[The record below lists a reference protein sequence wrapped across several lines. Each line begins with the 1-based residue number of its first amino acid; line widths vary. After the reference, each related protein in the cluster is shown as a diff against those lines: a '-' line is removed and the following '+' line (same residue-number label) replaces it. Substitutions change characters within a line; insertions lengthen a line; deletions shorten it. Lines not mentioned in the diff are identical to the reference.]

1 MMSTRTGISIKNIL
15 LPTDF
20 SDESAHAINYVCGLQ
35 RHYDASVYVVHV
47 LDAFPFSLSS
57 DLAAAARITE
67 IQQRGSKQM
76 QDFIEA
82 HRLEGIKFNSTL
94 LSGEISSAVEKFS
107 RERAID
113 LIVLG
118 SHGDEGVTRLF
129 RGSMAEEIFRT
140 AECPVM
146 VVGPKA
152 SARESRGVFDH
163 LLFPTD
169 LSSFSKAAIP
179 YVELLLI
186 NDRTSRVSLAPY
198 LEQDPRTPY
207 ERHRLR
213 ELIEQELTAMIS
225 PALRQQIEGVAV
237 EFCSPAEGIIDMAR
251 GLDADLLVLG
261 VRHGGSFVRA
271 ATHGLCSMAAHVI
284 AQAPCPVL
292 TVRAL

>member
-1 MMSTRTGISIKNIL
+1 
-15 LPTDF
+15 
-20 SDESAHAINYVCGLQ
+20 
-35 RHYDASVYVVHV
+35 VYVVHV
-47 LDAFPFSLSS
+47 LDALPLSLSS
-57 DLAAAARITE
+57 DPAAAARITE
-67 IQQRGSKQM
+67 IQQRGSTQL

-118 SHGDEGVTRLF
+118 SHGDEGLTRLF
-129 RGSMAEEIFRT
+129 RGSMSEEIFRT

-152 SARESRGVFDH
+152 SARESSGVFDH

-179 YVELLLI
+179 YVELLLT
-186 NDRTSRVSLAPY
+186 NDRTTRVSLAHC
-198 LEQDPRTPY
+198 LEQDPGTPY

-213 ELIEQELTAMIS
+213 QLIEQELTAMIS

-251 GLDADLLVLG
+251 GLDADLVVLG

-271 ATHGLCSMAAHVI
+271 ATHGLCSKAVHVI